1 MSKWNVFCKTKRHE
15 IWVRRCL
22 ICLFLDRNFLK
33 KLLLYWN
40 AHLWICQNE
49 KVLDKINSNN
59 KTNCDQTCLIW
70 VFRQEFDKIIG
81 IVYFKLK
88 PSNFSKC
95 KVSCKTKEISNL
107 SPKVHYSGIFRLT
120 FEKAIVIFEINTFE
134 FFKSQKVMQNKETS
148 NLEPNLLIWVFLG
161 CNFEIVLL
169 QYLKQVFLNFPK
181 NGFLTSTGNFDV
193 GSTFYEGPE
202 STFSESVDLGLGP
215 LN

>member
-1 MSKWNVFCKTKRHE
+1 MKCFLQNKETWNLGPKMPYLLVFRQEFFEKTIVTLKCAPLDLPKW
-15 IWVRRCL
+15 
-22 ICLFLDRNFLK
+22 
-33 KLLLYWN
+33 
-40 AHLWICQNE
+40 
-49 KVLDKINSNN
+49 KVLDKINNSN

-70 VFRQEFDKIIG
+70 VFRQEFDKTIG
-81 IVYFKLK
+81 IVYFKLT

-107 SPKVHYSGIFRLT
+107 SPKVQYSGIFRLT

-134 FFKSQKVMQNKETS
+134 FLKSEKVMQNKETS
-148 NLEPNLLIWVFLG
+148 NLEPKLLIWVFLG
-161 CNFEIVLL
+161 CNFKIVLL
-169 QYLKQVFLNFPK
+169 QYLKPVFLNFPK
-181 NGFLTSTGNFDV
+181 NGFLTSAGNFDV